1 MEVDDM
7 AIVERLGFLAGGTG
21 KDAPTL
27 HIQSG

>member
-7 AIVERLGFLAGGTG
+7 AMGERRGFLAGGTG
-21 KDAPTL
+21 KDAPAL